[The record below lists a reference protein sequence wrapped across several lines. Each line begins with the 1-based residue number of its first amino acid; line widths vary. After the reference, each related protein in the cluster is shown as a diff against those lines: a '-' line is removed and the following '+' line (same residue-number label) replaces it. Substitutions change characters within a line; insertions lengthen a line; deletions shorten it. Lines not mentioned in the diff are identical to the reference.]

1 MLRQFLAVEGDET
14 DESVSW
20 APKLPAATRGRKSW

>member
-14 DESVSW
+14 EESVSC
-20 APKLPAATRGRKSW
+20 APKFPAAITGSR